1 MRVFDY
7 LRPLCEVT
15 VPKESSRA
23 VLSIMIKENIPF
35 GKVSPDGDG
44 YVFSARVKD
53 APRIRAA
60 AERVGAEV
68 IITPTGAFA
77 FIKKYRRRLGLLV
90 GAAVF
95 AAALFLSS
103 RFVWDIKISG
113 NERVPTDVIEAAL
126 GEHGLYL
133 GARKS
138 TLNAGDICRRM
149 TVGDGGISWMS
160 IDLRGTVAYVEVRE
174 TVAADVVSTAQPSN
188 LVASCDGQIVSVTA
202 YGGKSEV
209 RAGQT
214 VRKGDV
220 LVSGVI
226 DSEALGYRLVRARG
240 EVIANVTKRF
250 SASAPLETVEK
261 VTTGNVK
268 TEKTIKIFSKKAE
281 LFKKTNISFEKYDT
295 IEKTERL
302 SIFGVRL
309 PVFVTTVTYAE
320 YVERPLTRTEDKAR
334 EIALAEA
341 EKTMLDGTEGD
352 KIVSVYQ
359 SVTFGGGECRVELIV
374 ECQTNIAEE
383 QIIQTEKK

>member
-1 MRVFDY
+1 MNILDLF
-7 LRPLCEVT
+7 RPLCAVG
-15 VPKESSRA
+15 VAKESARA
-23 VLSIMIKENIPF
+23 VLSVMIKENIPF
-35 GKVSPDGDG
+35 GNVSPSGEG
-44 YVFSARVKD
+44 YVFPARLKD
-53 APRIRAA
+53 SPRIRAA
-60 AERVGAEV
+60 AGRVGAEV

-77 FIKKYRRRLGLLV
+77 FVKKYRRRLGLLV

-103 RFVWDIKISG
+103 RFVWDIRISG
-113 NERVPTDVIEAAL
+113 NERVPTNEIEAAL
-126 GEHGLYL
+126 GEYGLYL
-133 GARKS
+133 GAPRS
-138 TLNAGDICRRM
+138 SVDAGDICRRM
-149 TVGDGGISWMS
+149 TVGNGGISWMS
-160 IDLRGTVAYVEVRE
+160 IDIRGAVARVEVRE
-174 TVAADVVSTAQPSN
+174 TVAADVVSTARPSN

-268 TEKTIKIFSKKAE
+268 TEKTIKFFSKTAD
-281 LFKKTNISFEKYDT
+281 LFKKSNISFEKYDT

-302 SIFGVRL
+302 SLFGVRL
-309 PVFVTTVTYAE
+309 PVFVTTVAYAE
-320 YVERPLTRTEDKAR
+320 YVERPLTRTDDEAR
-334 EIALAEA
+334 DIALAEA
-341 EKTMLDGTEGD
+341 EKAMLDETGGD
-352 KIVSVYQ
+352 KIISVYQ
-359 SVTFGGGECRVELIV
+359 NVTFDGGVCRVELIV